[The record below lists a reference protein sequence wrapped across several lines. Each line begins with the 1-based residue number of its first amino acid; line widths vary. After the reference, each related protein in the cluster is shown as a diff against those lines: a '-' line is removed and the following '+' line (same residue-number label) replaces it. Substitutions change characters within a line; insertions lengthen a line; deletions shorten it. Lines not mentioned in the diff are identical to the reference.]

1 MGQMCSKRSAPMP
14 QISYTSAPAR
24 IKNKKRIEEYQAVG
38 LPDSHISALLK
49 LQAKFADEMKELGR
63 LHKIS
68 HNESKL
74 REECGPGQG
83 LSPYNRWVSWVS
95 LKVKMRAF
103 NEKQKI
109 LQDLKRDRQAEKER

>member
-1 MGQMCSKRSAPMP
+1 M
-14 QISYTSAPAR
+14 
-24 IKNKKRIEEYQAVG
+24 
-38 LPDSHISALLK
+38 K

-63 LHKIS
+63 LHKKS
-68 HNESKL
+68 HEESKL
-74 REECGPGQG
+74 REERGPGQG

-103 NEKQKI
+103 SEKQRI

>member
-1 MGQMCSKRSAPMP
+1 M
-14 QISYTSAPAR
+14 
-24 IKNKKRIEEYQAVG
+24 
-38 LPDSHISALLK
+38 
-49 LQAKFADEMKELGR
+49 
-63 LHKIS
+63 HKIS

-95 LKVKMRAF
+95 LKVEMRVF